1 MRLSLKML
9 AVFSLFLIILP
20 VLSVQGFTANSEV
33 TAKVFVAPEKTTV
46 GVNENFQVSID
57 VAMVSKLQ
65 GFDFM
70 LSYDTNVLDCLD
82 VQEGDF
88 LSASGVTFVVK
99 RDIDDDFSCCLGRVW
114 FVVVVLETGYSDGNG
129 TLATIT
135 FKATCTGETAL
146 NLYSDSPLRE
156 DAVKFTT
163 CSSEVIPNVAVDG
176 YVTVVEATS
185 HNPLPDPPPSNS
197 SPDPSS
203 CDVNSDGILDMK
215 DLTFVAVAYGT
226 IKGQLKYNDR
236 ADVDQNEMVNIV
248 DVVLVAKQIYL

>member
-1 MRLSLKML
+1 MRLRFKIL
-9 AVFSLFLIILP
+9 ATFSLFLMVLP
-20 VLSVQGFTANSEV
+20 VLAVQGFTTSSEV
-33 TAKVFVAPEKTTV
+33 ITRVFVSPEEVTV
-46 GVNENFQVSID
+46 GVNETFQVSVD
-57 VAMVSKLQ
+57 VAMVSRLQ

-88 LSASGVTFVVK
+88 LSASGITFVVK

-135 FKATCTGETAL
+135 FKAICTGETAL
-146 NLYSDSPLRE
+146 NLYSDSPLRQ

-163 CSSEVIPNVAVDG
+163 CSSEVIANVAVDG

-185 HNPLPDPPPSNS
+185 HNPLPDPPPSIS
-197 SPDPSS
+197 SSDPPG
-203 CDVNSDGILDMK
+203 CDVNSDGVLDMK